1 MEQASGRK
9 PWASFSG
16 IQACFPAWYSLE
28 TSASAPSFPVPP
40 HTTLVH
46 CPASLLPDGRAPRK
60 NGHPEPAAGY
70 PAALPGGQ
78 SCRGGGGADGR
89 QGQCLRQAEVKGRLG
104 NPKSMGQGPRE
115 GTLSFMASFQA
126 LQLEL
131 SRAQE
136 AGRRRQQQTAM
147 AEEQLKLVA
156 NAVSRYLDGGEV
168 G

>member
-1 MEQASGRK
+1 MVFFRDLCICPFIPNA
-9 PWASFSG
+9 
-16 IQACFPAWYSLE
+16 
-28 TSASAPSFPVPP
+28 P

-104 NPKSMGQGPRE
+104 NPRSMGQGPRE